1 MLSAGRLAG
10 RRATALAAA
19 AAATALLLAPVDGSE
34 PAAATTAATTA
45 PAAEAPTLTIAPTDP
60 LLSEGEALELELRLE
75 NPGDAMLPA
84 STVEVLLTSSPI
96 GTRYGLSRWFE
107 GQALLASAPVAQVE
121 LPAAAAGDAATATVT
136 VDAETLGLDGRQ
148 WGAYGIGA
156 TDGSLAMATSVVVRD
171 EPGESSPT
179 RLALA
184 APIDAGATEGL
195 LDADDLERT
204 TALGGQARE
213 ALDAAIDAGATIGAD
228 PLLAASAVA
237 LGEEAPQAAEA
248 WLERI
253 DRPET
258 YPLQFGNADPIAQ
271 VRADAYPVEPIG
283 IPRDDA
289 PMLPLGAAAIGTRQP
304 VVDATGA
311 VLTADDLRGLGA
323 AGTIVLT
330 TANLDELLEG
340 STPSAHARV
349 EGVDVVAADAELQS
363 LVRAAGRDEGVAAS
377 DARAR
382 ALGLLATVT
391 RERPSD
397 PRTLAAMLPASSI
410 GDVAALLAD
419 LDDATFVETVGI
431 DAALEAP
438 VRDAVLAADDDPE
451 RDAGAELVR
460 AALEQEAEAAQVA
473 SIVDDPSSLLA
484 DLRLSLLLAL
494 PDAGRAVTESDRV
507 AIAGLADALTDVR
520 HAVRIVAG
528 SDVQAVGQSLPLPI
542 TLTNEFDVETSV
554 VLSVRPSNAL
564 VTVPNPEVEVTLA
577 PGSQQRVQVPIE
589 IVGAGTVLMIAQLH
603 TPDGVPLGQIQTV
616 RVAARP
622 TVEAFVAWTLG
633 IGIALLLGFGV
644 WRSVRKRRSG
654 EARGDLDDRSTRRQT
669 QPNPIIEETA

>member
-19 AAATALLLAPVDGSE
+19 AAATALLVAPVVGSE
-34 PAAATTAATTA
+34 PAAATTA
-45 PAAEAPTLTIAPTDP
+45 PAAEGPTLTIAPTDP
-60 LLSEGEALELELRLE
+60 LLSEGEELELELRLE
-75 NPGDAMLPA
+75 NPGDAVLPA

-107 GQALLASAPVAQVE
+107 GQALFASAPVAQVE
-121 LPAAAAGDAATATVT
+121 VPAAAAGDAATATVT
-136 VDAETLGLDGRQ
+136 IDAEALGLDGRQ

-184 APIDAGATEGL
+184 APIDSGATEGL

-228 PLLAASAVA
+228 PLLAASAAA
-237 LGEEAPQAAEA
+237 LGEDAPQAAEA
-248 WLERI
+248 WLERV

-271 VRADAYPVEPIG
+271 VRAGAYPVEPIG

-289 PMLPLGAAAIGTRQP
+289 PMLPPGAAAIGTRQP
-304 VVDATGA
+304 VIDATAA
-311 VLTADDLRGLGA
+311 VLTADDLRGLGT
-323 AGTIVLT
+323 AGTVVLT
-330 TANLDELLEG
+330 TANLDELLVG

-377 DARAR
+377 DSRAR

-397 PRTLAAMLPASSI
+397 PRTLAAMLPASST

-431 DAALEAP
+431 DAALDAP
-438 VRDAVLAADDDPE
+438 VRDAVLAADDDPQ
-451 RDAGAELVR
+451 RDAGAQLVR
-460 AALEQEAEAAQVA
+460 AALDQEAEAAQVA
-473 SIVDDPSSLLA
+473 SIVDDPSTLLA
-484 DLRLSLLLAL
+484 GLRLDLLLAL
-494 PDAGRAVTESDRV
+494 PDAGRSVTEADRV
-507 AIAGLADALTDVR
+507 AIDGVAGALADIR
-520 HAVRIVAG
+520 HAVRIVGG
-528 SDVQAVGQSLPLPI
+528 SDIQAVGTSLPLPI
-542 TLTNEFDVETSV
+542 TLTNELEVETTV
-554 VLSVRPSNAL
+554 VLTVRPSNAL
-564 VTVPNPEVEVTLA
+564 VTVPDPEVEVTVA

-589 IVGAGTVLMIAQLH
+589 IVGAGTVLMIAQLQ
-603 TPDGVPLGQIQTV
+603 TPDGVSLGQIQTV

-622 TVEAFVAWTLG
+622 TIEAVVAWTLG

-654 EARGDLDDRSTRRQT
+654 EARGDLDDRTTRRRT
-669 QPNPIIEETA
+669 EPNPIIEETA